1 MPTMRHIRLLLITFA
16 IGAGILSLR
25 AQDVSFTTSAP
36 RVVEA
41 GEQFQISFT
50 VNANGSNFQAPDFGN
65 LTVLMG
71 PSTSSSSSI
80 QIINGQM
87 SQTYNLTYT
96 FVVQATKE
104 GNATI
109 GPASVDVKRKTY
121 STSPVT
127 IEVVKAQAATGLSNT
142 PSGNTQN
149 QAANEKNTDIP
160 SDEIFVRI
168 LVDKKEAYQGEPIA
182 VTLKLFSKYTVSG
195 LENLNLP
202 SFNGFFKQDIEIP
215 DLNSLQR
222 ENVNGEIYLTGVLR
236 KFVLYPQ
243 KSGNLE
249 IDSYTLDVLLQQRVN
264 SRNRSVFDDFFGPS
278 YQTVKKRLVSNQPVI
293 RVKPHPDGKPES
305 FTGAVGNFSIEAKTD
320 KTEAKTD
327 DAISYKITLSGTG
340 NLKLIE
346 LTPPAFPADFEV
358 YDPKVNSNFKNTTA
372 GQNGSKSWEYLIIPR
387 HDGQFTLPPL
397 EFSFFDPASG
407 KYKTLRT
414 REYTLN
420 IAKGNNQENTGVVT
434 GVKKEDIQF
443 IGSDIRY
450 IKTLEIPEKEGK
462 PFFKS
467 QAFYLV
473 YLLSSTLFLLSLIVM
488 RHQIKQNADVANMQK
503 RKANKMA
510 IKRLKLASIAM
521 KQNKTT
527 TFYNEIANGLW
538 GYLGHK
544 LGMVTADLTLDN
556 VQTKLSAS
564 HIDNPLL
571 AELREVLEHC
581 EFARFAPPQQ
591 HSNLEPFY
599 NRALKLITQLD
610 EKIK

>member
-1 MPTMRHIRLLLITFA
+1 MPAMRHIRLLLIAFA
-16 IGAGILSLR
+16 IGAGLLSLR
-25 AQDVSFTTSAP
+25 AQDVTFTASAP

-41 GEQFQISFT
+41 GEQFQVSFT

-96 FVVQATKE
+96 YIVQASKE
-104 GNATI
+104 GNATV

-127 IEVVKAQAATGLSNT
+127 IEVVKGQAAGSPPATTGNGT
-142 PSGNTQN
+142 N
-149 QAANEKNTDIP
+149 QAASEKNSDIP
-160 SDEIFVRI
+160 ADEIFVRI
-168 LVDKKEAYQGEPIA
+168 IVDKKEAYQGEPIA

-222 ENVNGEIYLTGVLR
+222 ENINGEIFLTGVLR

-243 KSGNLE
+243 KSGNIE
-249 IDSYTLDVLLQQRVN
+249 IDSYMLDVLLQQRVA
-264 SRNRSVFDDFFGPS
+264 SRSRSVFDDFFGPS
-278 YQTVKKRLVSNQPVI
+278 YQTVKKRLVSNQPVV
-293 RVKPHPDGKPES
+293 RVKPHPAGKPES
-305 FTGAVGNFSIEAKTD
+305 FEGAVGNFSIEAKVD

-340 NLKLIE
+340 NLKLVE
-346 LTPPAFPADFEV
+346 LTPPVFPTDFEV

-372 GQNGSKSWEYLIIPR
+372 GQSGSKSWEYLIIPR

-397 EFSFFDPASG
+397 EFSYFDPASAR
-407 KYKTLRT
+407 YKTLQT
-414 REYTLN
+414 KEFTLT
-420 IAKGNNQENTGVVT
+420 IAKGNNQETTGVVT
-434 GVKKEDIQF
+434 GVKKEDIRYV
-443 IGSDIRY
+443 GSDIRY
-450 IKTLEIPEKEGK
+450 IKNVENIEKAGK
-462 PFFKS
+462 PFFNS
-467 QAFYLV
+467 REFYFI
-473 YLLSSTLFLLSLIVM
+473 YLLSSVLFLLALVVM
-488 RHQIKQNADVANMQK
+488 RRQIKQNADVANMRK

-510 IKRLKLASIAM
+510 IKRLKLAAIAM
-521 KQNKTT
+521 KQNNVA
-527 TFYNEIANGLW
+527 TFYNETANGLW

-544 LGMVTADLTLDN
+544 LGMATSDLTLDN
-556 VQTKLSAS
+556 VQNKLAS
-564 HIDNPLL
+564 LQIDEQLV
-571 AELREVLEHC
+571 AELRELLEHC

-591 HSNLEPFY
+591 HSGLETFY
-599 NRALKLITQLD
+599 NRAIRLITQID